1 MYREKASAITSK
13 QPRQGCFFQFLT
25 FNQLKET
32 YGDFFFLVLFKF
44 VNVLLSH
51 TGVKAAV
58 PDSPGAI
65 PGSRTL
71 RLVRP
76 FFSVQ
81 FVLHSILK
89 VMK

>member
-1 MYREKASAITSK
+1 MLR
-13 QPRQGCFFQFLT
+13 
-25 FNQLKET
+25 
-32 YGDFFFLVLFKF
+32 FFLVLLKF
-44 VNVLLSH
+44 VNILLSH
-51 TGVKAAV
+51 TEVKTAV

-71 RLVRP
+71 RLVWP

-89 VMK
+89 VIKLEFVYHLYFIYIP